1 MDKSMI
7 LLVDNMSPTYCTVH
21 VHCDIM
27 KKQKMF
33 QSGKR
38 YCMLTKDYK
47 VKQIN
52 NVSKVQFYI
61 AETQYKV
68 VFSLTSEK
76 TLLIS

>member
-1 MDKSMI
+1 
-7 LLVDNMSPTYCTVH
+7 
-21 VHCDIM
+21 
-27 KKQKMF
+27 MF

-38 YCMLTKDYK
+38 YCMLMKDYK

-61 AETQYKV
+61 AETHYKV